1 MEIPNIQFLKSGKN
15 QIALPST
22 DINHLSRLMRFLAH
36 KNVFEATTDP
46 KSGDTLYGITYSSKW
61 LLRSEEQTLVPLVLM
76 ATRPR
81 HLASWQC
88 LSRCITEGGC
98 GFEKTHGFSLYDIPN
113 DKSEW
118 RNCFDEGMACTSRIV
133 MKAILSNYR
142 DGFDGVGLIV
152 DVGGGVGMAVA
163 EIVKAHP
170 RIRGINFEISDV
182 VALVPQSTYPGVTH
196 LGGDMFHASPYGDAI
211 FMKVT

>member
-1 MEIPNIQFLKSGKN
+1 M
-15 QIALPST
+15 A
-22 DINHLSRLMRFLAH
+22 M
-36 KNVFEATTDP
+36 P
-46 KSGDTLYGITYSSKW
+46 KQMY
-61 LLRSEEQTLVPLVLM
+61 
-76 ATRPR
+76 
-81 HLASWQC
+81 
-88 LSRCITEGGC
+88 TEGGC

-118 RNCFDEGMACTSRIV
+118 RNCFDEGMVCTSRIV

-182 VALVPQSTYPGVTH
+182 VASAPKYVPWSDTFGW
-196 LGGDMFHASPYGDAI
+196 
-211 FMKVT
+211 